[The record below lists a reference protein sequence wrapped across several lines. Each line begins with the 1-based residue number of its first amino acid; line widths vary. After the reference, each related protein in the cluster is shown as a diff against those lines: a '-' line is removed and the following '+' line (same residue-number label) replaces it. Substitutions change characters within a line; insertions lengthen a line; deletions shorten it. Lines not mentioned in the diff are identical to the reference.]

1 MRLHVHLDDEIVD
14 QLDERCGPRERSAFI
29 VNAIIRALEF
39 ERQWDALDAA
49 IGSVQTR
56 GHAWQ
61 ADPQQWVLG
70 ERRAERL
77 ADRGAAKPIS
87 NKPSTK

>member
-29 VNAIIRALEF
+29 VNAITRALEF

-61 ADPQQWVLG
+61 ADPLQWVRG
-70 ERRAERL
+70 ERL
-77 ADRGAAKPIS
+77 ADRVAAEPDRKS
-87 NKPSTK
+87 VV

>member
-29 VNAIIRALEF
+29 VNAITRALEF
-39 ERQWDALDAA
+39 ERQWDALDAV

-61 ADPQQWVLG
+61 ADPQQWMLDERRG
-70 ERRAERL
+70 ERRAER
-77 ADRGAAKPIS
+77 AEQ
-87 NKPSTK
+87 